1 MGVSM
6 YALRTPVL
14 AVMDPD
20 MLKTI
25 LVKESFTYFTNRRRL
40 RLNGDL
46 YDAVSIVEDDQW
58 RRIRNIFSPL
68 FTSGRV
74 KEMFSTMKHHSHKLT
89 CSLQS
94 KAQNGEVVNIKEFLG
109 PYSIDVMVSCTF
121 SVDMDTINNPSSA
134 LITHASKL
142 FKIPTR
148 LFILQGFFP
157 FLLPLLELMD
167 VSFFSKS
174 STAYFKTIF
183 DKIKAE
189 RSDSSKK
196 NVRDILQYMIN
207 SQNPETNKLNQGLTD
222 HEIFSQAAMF
232 VMSGYESNTTTLV
245 FLAYCLATNPDVMI
259 RLQEEID
266 STFPNKGPIQYEA
279 LVQMEYLDCVF
290 NECVRLYPSSAR
302 LERMSK
308 ESVKINGI
316 TIPKDMIVTVPVY
329 ALHRD
334 PELWP
339 EPETFNPDRFS
350 KESKQHIKPYSFLP
364 FGVGPRNCVG
374 IRFATVMIKLALVE
388 ILQNYSF
395 SVCKETEFV
404 CPPDPFADGPRVVRW
419 ASSTNQI
426 KAADT
431 FCHIRRREVQLG
443 SDDMRLNVY
452 LQDFAMITRMLL
464 EKKNRHYQ
472 K

>member
-395 SVCKETEFV
+395 SVCKETEIPLQMDPGLFV
-404 CPPDPFADGPRVVRW
+404 GPLRP
-419 ASSTNQI
+419 I
-426 KAADT
+426 K
-431 FCHIRRREVQLG
+431 LK
-443 SDDMRLNVY
+443 L
-452 LQDFAMITRMLL
+452 LTRSVTSGG
-464 EKKNRHYQ
+464 EKCN
-472 K
+472 